1 VCVLSKTKHKNF
13 RKESLYAMRNKS
25 VLSAFAFIF
34 LFIASGFAQD
44 YKSEFSVQGTAN
56 LQRESTN
63 NSTAFDIPYDATKS
77 GGVLIGYRYH
87 LNPWFAL
94 QGDYG
99 YTRDTQKYFDSPF
112 GGEIDIQ
119 ANIHQLTGEGVITA
133 PSSRRVRP
141 YGLAG
146 IGWLFLRPTNSLNN
160 NFVDFGQ
167 GSANNQTQIAFVYG
181 GGVDFDLSKYLAL
194 RAEYRG
200 LVYHIPDFQLP
211 FLATDNLTHLAQPS
225 VGLVWRF

>member
-1 VCVLSKTKHKNF
+1 
-13 RKESLYAMRNKS
+13 MRSKS

-44 YKSEFSVQGTAN
+44 FKSEVSVQGTAN
-56 LQRESTN
+56 LPRNSTN
-63 NSTAFDIPYDATKS
+63 IDIPHDATKS
-77 GGVLIGYRYH
+77 GGFLFGYRYH
-87 LNPWFAL
+87 LNSWFAL

-99 YTRDTQKYFDSPF
+99 YTRDTQKYFDPVF
-112 GGEIDIQ
+112 GETDIQ
-119 ANIHQLTGEGVITA
+119 ANIHQLTGEAVISA
-133 PSSRRVRP
+133 PASSRVRP

-146 IGWLFLRPTNSLNN
+146 IGGLFFRPTNSLNN
-160 NFVDFGQ
+160 NFIGVGQ
-167 GSANNQTQIAFVYG
+167 GSGNNQTKAAFVYG

-200 LVYHIPDFQLP
+200 LVYKIPDFQLTG
-211 FLATDNLTHLAQPS
+211 LASDNFTHMAQPS